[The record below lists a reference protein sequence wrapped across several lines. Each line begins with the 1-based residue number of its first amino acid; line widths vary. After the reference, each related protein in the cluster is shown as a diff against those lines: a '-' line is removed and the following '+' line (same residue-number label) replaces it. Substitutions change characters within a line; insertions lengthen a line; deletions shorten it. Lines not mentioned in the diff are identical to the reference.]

1 MTVTEWIDAYR
12 QAWEDRDPEAA
23 ASLFTEDAWYRSN
36 IYEDPHEGRDGV
48 TAYWSGV
55 TSAQSDVS
63 VQMGQPSVEGDRVT
77 VEFWTN
83 MAVEGDPVTLA
94 GCLLLD
100 FAPDGRCRRL
110 REYWNFEQGT
120 HAPPPGWGT

>member
-63 VQMGQPSVEGDRVT
+63 VQMGERFGEGDRVA

>member
-36 IYEDPHEGRDGV
+36 IYEDPHEGREGV
-48 TAYWSGV
+48 TAYWAGV
-55 TSAQSDVS
+55 TSAQIDVS
-63 VQMGQPSVEGDRVT
+63 VQMGQPLVEGDRVA

-94 GCLLLD
+94 GCLLLE
-100 FAPDGRCRRL
+100 FASDGRCRRL

-120 HAPPPGWGT
+120 HSPPPGWGT